1 LKSYKVSGMS
11 CAACSARVEGA
22 VSKLEG
28 VDNCSVNLLTGVMQ
42 VEGEVD
48 EQTVVSAV
56 QAAGYGAELQSAE
69 NTNNVNN
76 NSQNSEYKH
85 TLKRLISSAALLI
98 LLMYLSMGHMML
110 GLPLPSFM
118 TGGEIIASLQL
129 AISLAILIINR
140 RFFISGTRAVFNLS
154 PNMDTLVSLGSGIS
168 FAYSVYLT
176 VRIFIEGD
184 SHELLH
190 GLHFESAAMIVTL
203 ITVGKMLEARAKGK
217 TTDAIKSLID
227 LSPKTATVIR
237 DGKEVRIA
245 VEDITVGDI
254 FVVRPGEAIPTD
266 GVIIEGAS
274 GINESALTGES
285 IPAYK
290 QVGDEVLAATLN
302 TTGFIKCRAERVGA
316 DTAMA
321 RVIKMVEDASSTK
334 APIAKTADKVS
345 GIFVPFVLAVSLIT
359 LTAWMLVD
367 GNFPHALERAIS
379 VLVISCPCAL
389 GLATPVAIM
398 VGSGVGAR
406 LGVLFK
412 NAEALE
418 LTGRART
425 VVLDKTGTITK
436 GEPEVTDIIP
446 VSVSADEL
454 ISLAA
459 ALESSSEHPTALAVC
474 KYSDGKETGITVSDF
489 EALAGNGVRAV
500 VDGKEMYGG
509 NLKFI
514 STLTDTEEVKS
525 DYERLAGEGKTPLL
539 FTRDGTLIGIIA
551 VADAIRK
558 DSAEAIADMKKM
570 GMRVVM
576 LTGDNKRT
584 AEAIGA
590 LAGVDE
596 VMAELMP
603 DGKALTVKEISAAG
617 GVIMVGD
624 GINDAPAL
632 TSADVGMAI
641 GGGTDIAIESAS
653 VVLMRDSLSDVAR
666 AVRLG
671 RAVLTN
677 IRQNLGWAFIYNMI
691 GIPLAAGLFGL
702 ELAPMFGAAAM
713 CLSSFSVVMNAL
725 RLNGFAKKYNKT
737 KEKTK
742 KEDKNVKITMKIE
755 GMMCPHC
762 EARVRDALSAL
773 SCVELA
779 EVSHKDG
786 SAIVTPLGECDKQLL
801 ISTVEAAG
809 YKVISVE

>member
-1 LKSYKVSGMS
+1 MS

-22 VSKLEG
+22 VKKLSG
-28 VDNCSVNLLTGVMQ
+28 VEFCSVNLLTGVMQ
-42 VEGEVD
+42 IEGDVEEK
-48 EQTVVSAV
+48 TVISAV
-56 QAAGYGAELQSAE
+56 EAAGYKAESQNGKNSKNA
-69 NTNNVNN
+69 NN
-76 NSQNSEYKH
+76 NSHNSEFKSALH
-85 TLKRLISSAALLI
+85 RLISSGVLLI
-98 LLMYLSMGHMML
+98 LLMYLSMGHAML

-118 TGGEIIASLQL
+118 AGAEVVASLQL
-129 AISLAILIINR
+129 ALSLAILIINR
-140 RFFISGTRAVFNLS
+140 RFFISGTRAVINLS
-154 PNMDTLVSLGSGIS
+154 PNMDTLVALGSGVS

-176 VRIFIEGD
+176 VRIFIESAD
-184 SHELLH
+184 MHLLH

-217 TTDAIKSLID
+217 TTDAIESLIN
-227 LSPKTATVIR
+227 LSPKTAVVIR
-237 DGKEVRIA
+237 DGEEKRIP
-245 VEDITVGDI
+245 VEEISVGDV
-254 FVVRPGEAIPTD
+254 FVVRPGESIPTD

-274 GINESALTGES
+274 GINEAALTGES
-285 IPAYK
+285 IPAYR
-290 QVGDEVLAATLN
+290 QVGDSVLAATVN

-321 RVIKMVEDASSTK
+321 RVIKMVEEASSTK
-334 APIAKTADKVS
+334 APIAKTADRVS
-345 GIFVPFVLAVSLIT
+345 GIFVPAVIGVSLLTLAVWLLING
-359 LTAWMLVD
+359 D
-367 GNFPHALERAIS
+367 FPHALERATT

-436 GEPEVTDIIP
+436 GEPTLTDIIP
-446 VSVSADEL
+446 ISVSADEL
-454 ISLAA
+454 ISIAA
-459 ALESSSEHPTALAVC
+459 TLESGSEHPLALAVC
-474 KYSDGKETGITVSDF
+474 KYAADRFEKRTLTDF
-489 EALAGNGVRAV
+489 EALAGEGVRAL
-500 VDGKEMYGG
+500 VDGRETFGG
-509 NLKFI
+509 SLKFI
-514 STLTDTEEVKS
+514 STITDTDS
-525 DYERLAGEGKTPLL
+525 ARADCDRLAGEGKTPLL
-539 FTRDGTLIGIIA
+539 FAEGERLLGIIA
-551 VADAIRK
+551 VADAIRP
-558 DSAEAIADMKKM
+558 DSAEAISDMKKM

-576 LTGDNKRT
+576 LTGDNRRT
-584 AEAIGA
+584 AEAIGTA
-590 LAGVDE
+590 AGVDE
-596 VMAELMP
+596 VIPELLP
-603 DGKALTVKEISAAG
+603 DGKAQTVKELSKTG

-632 TSADVGMAI
+632 TAADVGMAI

-653 VVLMRDSLSDVAR
+653 VVLMRDSLSDVTR

-677 IRQNLGWAFIYNMI
+677 IKQNLAWAFVYNLV

-713 CLSSFSVVMNAL
+713 SLSSFSVVTNAL
-725 RLNGFAKKYNKT
+725 RLNGFSRKYNKT
-737 KEKTK
+737 KQIKE
-742 KEDKNVKITMKIE
+742 KEDKNMKITMKIE

-762 EARVRDALSAL
+762 EARVRDVLSAL
-773 SCVELA
+773 PSVALA

-786 SAIVTPLGECDKQLL
+786 TAIVTPSGECDKALL
-801 ISTVEAAG
+801 VSTVEAAG